1 MFVCFRLINQNYTTH
16 SMTHELNPILNE
28 ICDELTNQIS
38 LANKTDEKIDVTK
51 LAQKAHELDVKIV
64 ASRKLS
70 DEDKSMLQKFLIT
83 LVQDNATVK
92 SLRYQKQDLERV
104 LSNLNDI

>member
-16 SMTHELNPILNE
+16 GMTHELNPILNE

-38 LANKTDEKIDVTK
+38 LANKTDGKIDVTK